1 MWESLLFKGPN
12 GLLKVEERRWYIQCL
27 WSQWNPTISPP
38 CRYFPSNT
46 TRLQYPI
53 TKTMKILKLKNKI
66 KLNHLDGVSTFKR
79 CFIRYWAPNKKFELD
94 LCLIWEGM
102 EEGYQTAYLPVQ
114 DLSHF
119 KIGKLMIALMRMY
132 NLLMHYV

>member
-1 MWESLLFKGPN
+1 MRVPSFQRTEWLAQGWRKEVVYPVFVKPM
-12 GLLKVEERRWYIQCL
+12 
-27 WSQWNPTISPP
+27 NPTISPP